1 MRAKLC
7 NHIMDWLMDC
17 QVTQVSY
24 DQGGI
29 FDPLDQRVIG
39 DHYATT
45 HFAWASALQYS
56 RQPLPHWLKKA
67 EKAIGFHLRT
77 SQEEYPPGHWDYHWD
92 FNNLAFV
99 ETYALLADHLS
110 TAEKQRWK
118 THLLQWKSNPHS
130 AVNWVAMRAL
140 ALFKRGVLLN
150 RPTDIKAAKG
160 LVDTILSGQTRDGC
174 FDDLPGRS
182 RPSQYHAY
190 TACLLLQM
198 QQIDPDRILRSCKRA
213 ARWLFQVTA
222 PDGDINTL
230 GRGQGQIFGYACAI
244 YLFRAA
250 ANLDSRFCAHYLWAE
265 NKLLEKLSLALQPE
279 GYLPLVINDCGGD
292 PPCGWYDYHHLTV
305 YNAFALV
312 WLMLSQTQV
321 SPEKKRL
328 PTSLSKSNPPVLESS
343 FLPDSGIVCVHGPNF
358 SLLCTA
364 GESGAG
370 YATDVGIS
378 PHFVFWKQ
386 KLLFR
391 YPVGPGPGKYGTRA
405 QDHRQEENIW
415 SPLICVG
422 GQWLAPFQGKGE
434 IKPLGGKGCRG
445 CLMTYSRNNVVWERR
460 ILVGEF
466 HMEVWDFL
474 DLTRT
479 DLEIDRVR
487 TVNIA
492 LEKGL
497 VKDRGE
503 SFLVLSDVI
512 LNAWGQGD
520 GLVHRGTARGAT
532 GVVDLYAMET
542 RPDHCRKFHS
552 GFRLRMPGG
561 KKAGVLPGIVCT
573 SWDPWT
579 QLWKRKQRLL
589 FNIAQD
595 DSGPVVLYS
604 EPPVPLTAIVEGVFV
619 PKKSKEKSQR
629 FRRSLSGRLIPK
641 GKKFFLFTPLIPLPG
656 GRSLKWIQAANIKIM
671 GHLLKRKIKK
681 IGFSNYILW
690 LYHPS
695 QIWVLDSLGPGA
707 GLIVYDW
714 TDDWVEAFP
723 SHLPCEQKA
732 DLENKQKQ
740 LLKRCDLVFGVSK
753 QLCKRAEKF
762 CANVHYLPNATDPTV
777 FKPALAEDLPHPL
790 LVSIAGPCL
799 VYLSQMTKRLD
810 RDLLVD
816 LAARQPKWQ
825 ILMIGPVI
833 CPESYLLPLGAMENI
848 HFMGSLPYDTAA
860 KIVAQSDVCILPHK
874 VDALTR
880 SLDPIKLYDY
890 LATGRP
896 VVTTPVAMH
905 EEIKPYVSIASTAA
919 GFETA
924 ILNALKES
932 GTKALERRKAAMS
945 HIWDKRKDAALSILR
960 KRF

>member
-1 MRAKLC
+1 MRETLC
-7 NHIMDWLMDC
+7 KQLMGWLMDC
-17 QVTQVSY
+17 QVTQSSY

-45 HFAWASALQYS
+45 YFAWATALQYS
-56 RQPLPHWLKKA
+56 REPLPHWLEKT

-99 ETYALLADHLS
+99 ETYGLMANHLEK
-110 TAEKQRWK
+110 AEKQRWE
-118 THLLQWKSNPHS
+118 THLLQWKSNPHP
-130 AVNWVAMRAL
+130 AVNWLAMRAL
-140 ALFKRGVLLN
+140 ALYKRGIFLS
-150 RPTDIKAAKG
+150 RPTDIKAAKV
-160 LVDTILSGQTRDGC
+160 LVNTILAAQTRDGC

-182 RPSQYHAY
+182 RPSQYHTY

-198 QQIDPDRILRSCKRA
+198 QQIDLDRILQACTRG
-213 ARWLFQVTA
+213 ARWLFQVMA

-244 YLFRAA
+244 YLFRAV
-250 ANLDSRFCAHYLWAE
+250 ANLDSRFCDQYLWAE

-279 GYLPLVINDCGGD
+279 GYLPLVINDCGVD
-292 PPCGWYDYHHLTV
+292 QVCGWYDYHHLTV

-321 SPEKKRL
+321 STVKESVQTHTL
-328 PTSLSKSNPPVLESS
+328 TSISPVLESS
-343 FLPDSGIVCVHGPNF
+343 FLPDSGIVSVHGPHF
-358 SLLCTA
+358 SFLCTA

-378 PHFVFWKQ
+378 PHFVFWRN

-405 QDHRQEENIW
+405 QNHRQEENVW
-415 SPLICVG
+415 SPLIRVA

-434 IKPLGGKGCRG
+434 IKPLGARG
-445 CLMTYSRNNVVWERR
+445 CMMSYSRNNVVWERK
-460 ILVGEF
+460 ILVGES
-466 HMEVWDFL
+466 HMEVWDCL

-492 LEKGL
+492 LEEGL

-503 SFLVLSDVI
+503 SFLVLSDQGLI
-512 LNAWGQGD
+512 LNAWGQGG

-532 GVVDLYAMET
+532 GVIDLYAMET
-542 RPDHCRKFHS
+542 RPGNCRKFYS
-552 GFRLRMPGG
+552 GFRLRAPGG
-561 KKAGVLPGIVCT
+561 KKAGLLPNIVCT

-579 QLWKRKQRLL
+579 LLWKRKQRLL
-589 FNIAQD
+589 FNIAQE
-595 DSGPVVLYS
+595 DSGPAVLYS
-604 EPPVPLTAIVEGVFV
+604 EPPVSLTAIVEGAFV
-619 PKKSKEKSQR
+619 PEKSREKCQR
-629 FRRSLSGRLIPK
+629 FSRALSGRLTPK
-641 GKKFFLFTPLIPLPG
+641 GKKLSLFTPLSPLPG
-656 GRSLKWIQAANIKIM
+656 GRSVKWIQAANLKIM
-671 GHLLKRKIKK
+671 GYLLKRKIKK

-695 QIWVLDSLGPGA
+695 QIWVLEALGSGA
-707 GLIVYDW
+707 DLIVYDW

-723 SHLPCEQKA
+723 SHLPRELKA

-740 LLKRCDLVFGVSK
+740 MLKRCDLVFGVSG

-762 CANVHYLPNATDPTV
+762 CAHVHYLPNATDPTV
-777 FKPALAEDLPHPL
+777 FKPMEPEDIPYPL
-790 LVSIAGPCL
+790 LADFQGPCL
-799 VYLSQMTKRLD
+799 VYLSQITERLD
-810 RDLLVD
+810 RDLLAD
-816 LAARQPKWQ
+816 LAARQPQWQ

-833 CPESYLLPLGAMENI
+833 CPESFLLPLGAMNNI
-848 HFMGSLPYDTAA
+848 HFLGSLPYHTAA
-860 KIVAQSDVCILPHK
+860 QIVAQSDVCILPHK

-905 EEIKPYVSIASTAA
+905 EAIKPYVSIASTAA

-924 ILNALKES
+924 VLNALKES
-932 GTKALERRKAAMS
+932 GTKALERRKVAMS
-945 HIWDKRKDAALSILR
+945 HVWDTRKEDVLAVLR
-960 KRF
+960 LRV